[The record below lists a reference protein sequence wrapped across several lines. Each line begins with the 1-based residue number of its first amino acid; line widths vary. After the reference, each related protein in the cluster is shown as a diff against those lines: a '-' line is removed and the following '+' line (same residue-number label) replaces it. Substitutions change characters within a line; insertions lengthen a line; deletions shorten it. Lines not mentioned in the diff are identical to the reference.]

1 VYLTNETDDSAL
13 VRQCLTG
20 DAAAFETLVKR
31 YQQCLFNVAYRML
44 GSYDDA
50 LDSTQN
56 AFIKAYEHLER
67 FDTSQR
73 FFSWLY
79 RILKNDCLNALRDRR
94 PSEPL
99 PSEPLPLDL
108 SGDAAP
114 RDSLEARERQ
124 RAIQAALMKLS
135 TDYREVVVLRH
146 FTELSYE
153 EIGATL
159 GIPVRTVKSRLY
171 TARQQ
176 LGGLLAEWRTRP

>member
-1 VYLTNETDDSAL
+1 MYLTNETDDSAL
-13 VRQCLTG
+13 VRRCLTG
-20 DAAAFETLVKR
+20 DTAAFEALVKR
-31 YQQCLFNVAYRML
+31 YQRCLFNVAYRML

-79 RILKNDCLNALRDRR
+79 RILRNECLNVLRDRR
-94 PSEPL
+94 PSEQ
-99 PSEPLPLDL
+99 LPLDL
-108 SGDAAP
+108 SGDAP
-114 RDSLEARERQ
+114 RDSLEASERQ
-124 RAIQAALMKLS
+124 RAIQTALMKIS
-135 TDYREVVVLRH
+135 ADYREVVVLRH

-159 GIPVRTVKSRLY
+159 GIPVKTVKSRLY

-176 LGGLLAEWRTRP
+176 LGGLLAEWRTGQ